1 MEYEID
7 IHGLSCPE
15 AKKTLEKFLSS
26 CPPRLSCSGDP
37 WVSCGE
43 IPCKKMVRH
52 QLKHPRIL
60 RKILTSNQ
68 GETILFLS

>member
-26 CPPRLSCSGDP
+26 CPPGCHVRVIHGFHAGNTLQ
-37 WVSCGE
+37 
-43 IPCKKMVRH
+43 KMVRH